1 MKTKLLLL
9 LFIGSLS
16 GFSQTDIEQFQSATG
31 SKYAEVTGMI
41 DQSPTGGS
49 VSWDFTGLTTT
60 STVLTDTYTNTP
72 PNSTIQISAGAT
84 LISEI
89 GLNTSLGGELSVTS
103 ALSSGIQLNY
113 TDSAVIG
120 TFPLSFGYSNT
131 DGLEGMFNGPVS
143 GNVLNTSTINVDVD
157 AWGNLKVGTFDGAVT
172 RLKIIQNLNLS
183 ALGGFITGS
192 ATQTS
197 YFYYDANSNDLIF
210 RSTRL
215 EAPLAD
221 IDDTIMESLITY
233 ALSTDKY
240 QFADSE
246 IKLVSNPVKDVLRF
260 IANDFVEIKAIAI
273 SDVSGRIVLK
283 ADTNESSL
291 NVSHLKSGLFLV
303 SITTEKGV
311 VTKKFV
317 KQ

>member
-1 MKTKLLLL
+1 
-9 LFIGSLS
+9 
-16 GFSQTDIEQFQSATG
+16 
-31 SKYAEVTGMI
+31 
-41 DQSPTGGS
+41 
-49 VSWDFTGLTTT
+49 
-60 STVLTDTYTNTP
+60 
-72 PNSTIQISAGAT
+72 
-84 LISEI
+84 
-89 GLNTSLGGELSVTS
+89 
-103 ALSSGIQLNY
+103 
-113 TDSAVIG
+113 
-120 TFPLSFGYSNT
+120 
-131 DGLEGMFNGPVS
+131 
-143 GNVLNTSTINVDVD
+143 
-157 AWGNLKVGTFDGAVT
+157 
-172 RLKIIQNLNLS
+172 
-183 ALGGFITGS
+183 
-192 ATQTS
+192 
-197 YFYYDANSNDLIF
+197 
-210 RSTRL
+210 
-215 EAPLAD
+215 
-221 IDDTIMESLITY
+221 MESLITY